1 MPGEMDIAE
10 KKQAKLLLV
19 DDDAS
24 VLSLLAEFV
33 AHLGYPYK
41 TAKDGLEALKRLE
54 KEDFD
59 VVITDLIMP
68 RLDGLSLIKEIKK
81 HWPEVD
87 VIVIT
92 GYGREFRYSDVIK
105 AGASDFINKPFD
117 LDELEAKLSRVL
129 RERALLAELQRL
141 TREDPLTGLYNRR
154 FFEDK
159 LKEECH
165 RAWRLKH
172 PLFLMMIDIDHF
184 KEYNDTYGHQ
194 AGDEVLKGL
203 AEVIKSSI
211 RQNVDWGFRYGGDE
225 FSVIVTHAGPE
236 EIRKVA
242 ERIRR
247 RYEAKNFEP
256 TSISIGVAPFR
267 CQNDPSPRDI
277 DDLIFRADEA
287 LYEAKKAG
295 GNKIIVAD

>member
-1 MPGEMDIAE
+1 MGEFI
-10 KKQAKLLLV
+10 K
-19 DDDAS
+19 
-24 VLSLLAEFV
+24 
-33 AHLGYPYK
+33 HLGHPYE
-41 TAKDGLEALKRLE
+41 TASDGLEALKKLE
-54 KEDFD
+54 KKDFD

-81 HWPEVD
+81 RWPDVD

-92 GYGREFRYSDVIK
+92 GYGRDFRYSDVIK

-117 LDELEAKLSRVL
+117 LDELEAKLARVL

-141 TREDPLTGLYNRR
+141 TREDPLTRLYNRR

-159 LKEECH
+159 LREECH
-165 RAWRLKH
+165 RAWRLGH
-172 PLFLMMIDIDHF
+172 PLYLMMIDIDRF

-194 AGDEVLKGL
+194 AGDAVLKGL
-203 AEVIKSSI
+203 AEVIKKSI

-225 FSVIVTHAGPE
+225 FSIIVTNARRE
-236 EIRKVA
+236 EVRKVA

-247 RYEAKNFEP
+247 RYEAKGFEP
-256 TSISIGVAPFR
+256 TSISIGIVPFR
-267 CQNDPSPRDI
+267 HQGKEPQPRDI
-277 DDLIFRADEA
+277 DELIFRADEA

-295 GNKIIVAD
+295 GAKIVLAG